1 MTNLQSLSFYYP
13 ELILTV
19 VILAAI
25 IYDLTLDKSQSGK
38 VGWLLVVGLIGVA
51 LAIVFQENKVT
62 TCFLMQLY

>member
-51 LAIVFQENKVT
+51 LA
-62 TCFLMQLY
+62 LH